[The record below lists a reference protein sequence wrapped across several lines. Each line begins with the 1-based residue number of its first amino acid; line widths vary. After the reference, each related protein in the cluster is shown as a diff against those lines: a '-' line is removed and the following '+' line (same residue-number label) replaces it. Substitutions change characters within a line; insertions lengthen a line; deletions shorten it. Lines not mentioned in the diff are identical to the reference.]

1 MKYILAVVA
10 ILSCFC
16 ISCSPS
22 RVQAAT
28 SSTGGDPA
36 LGKDKIASYGCG
48 SCHTI
53 PGVVGA
59 SGLVGPP
66 LAGIG
71 NRVYIAGILLNN
83 SENIA
88 RWIENPHAID
98 QLTVMPNV
106 HATPEDARDMAG
118 PTRMPARLACGASR
132 RRCAAWRALITIP
145 GSSSVPFA

>member
-1 MKYILAVVA
+1 MKYILAVVVT
-10 ILSCFC
+10 LSCFC
-16 ISCSPS
+16 ISCSDS
-22 RVQAAT
+22 QLQAAAST
-28 SSTGGDPA
+28 TGGDPA
-36 LGKDKIASYGCG
+36 RGKEKIASYGCG

-66 LAGIG
+66 LTGIA

-88 RWIENPHAID
+88 RWIENPHEVD

-106 HATPEDARDMAG
+106 HATPEDARDMAAFLS
-118 PTRMPARLACGASR
+118 TLR
-132 RRCAAWRALITIP
+132 
-145 GSSSVPFA
+145 

>member
-1 MKYILAVVA
+1 MKYILAVVVA
-10 ILSCFC
+10 LSCSC
-16 ISCSPS
+16 ISCADSK
-22 RVQAAT
+22 VQAAT

-36 LGKDKIASYGCG
+36 RGKDKIASYGCG

-59 SGLVGPP
+59 AGLVGPP
-66 LAGIG
+66 LTGIG

-88 RWIENPHAID
+88 RWIEDPHAVD

-106 HATPEDARDMAG
+106 HATPEDARDMAAFLS
-118 PTRMPARLACGASR
+118 TVR
-132 RRCAAWRALITIP
+132 
-145 GSSSVPFA
+145 